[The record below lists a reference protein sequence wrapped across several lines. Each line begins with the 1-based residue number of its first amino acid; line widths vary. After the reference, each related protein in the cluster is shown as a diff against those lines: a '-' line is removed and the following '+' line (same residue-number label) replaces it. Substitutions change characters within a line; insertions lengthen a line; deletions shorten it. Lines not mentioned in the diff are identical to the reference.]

1 VRLERAGDV
10 NDGAGDRATVEI
22 RAATDADAPAMAAL
36 LSHLGYPAD
45 AAELPERLRRLRA
58 AGDDAFVAEL
68 DRAVVGLA
76 TVHSRAVLHVARPVA
91 QLTALVVP
99 PEMRGRGVGRALVAQ
114 AERWGRARGADR
126 LVVTTALHRAEA
138 PMFYER
144 LGFEH
149 TGRRY
154 VHRFE

>member
-1 VRLERAGDV
+1 MSDTAPARPAVR
-10 NDGAGDRATVEI
+10 I

-36 LSHLGYPAD
+36 LAHLGYPAE

-58 AGDDAFVAEL
+58 QGDDAFLAEV
-68 DRAVVGLA
+68 DGAAVGLA
-76 TVHSRAVLHVARPVA
+76 TVHARAVLHVARPVA

-99 PEMRGRGVGRALVAQ
+99 PGMRGRGVGRALVAE

-126 LVVTTALHRAEA
+126 LVVTTALHRADA
-138 PMFYER
+138 PLVYER

-154 VHRFE
+154 VRRFD